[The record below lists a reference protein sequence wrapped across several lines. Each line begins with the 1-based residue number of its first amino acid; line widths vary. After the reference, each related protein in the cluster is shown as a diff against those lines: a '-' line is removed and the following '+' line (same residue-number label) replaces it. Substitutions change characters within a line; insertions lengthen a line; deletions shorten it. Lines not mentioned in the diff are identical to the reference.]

1 MPDESPEV
9 IELQMQETRESLTQ
23 KVSALESQV
32 VDTLHN
38 ATATV
43 SSMVD
48 QVKTAVPETLGGLKD
63 SIAEAK
69 ESVAKQVKETLDVSH
84 HTRERPWAM
93 VGGAAALGFIS
104 GMILFRRSYALP
116 APSGYRAA
124 ASAGSSA
131 PMPVAA
137 PSAPMKLPGW
147 LDSIVGELTEKV
159 SAEVRKLGEVAVAT
173 ASSSLK
179 QTVEHTL
186 PKFLGN
192 MTQGTST
199 DGRFRAEGQRNGVPA
214 ESAKL

>member
-1 MPDESPEV
+1 MPDESTEM
-9 IELQMQETRESLTQ
+9 IELKMQETRDSLTQ
-23 KVSALESQV
+23 KVSALENQV

-104 GMILFRRSYALP
+104 GMILFRRSYAAPVAP
-116 APSGYRAA
+116 AYRGAT
-124 ASAGSSA
+124 SSA

-137 PSAPMKLPGW
+137 TGPSSGMKLPGW
-147 LDSIVGELTEKV
+147 LDHIVGDLTEKV
-159 SAEVRKLGEVAVAT
+159 TAEVRKLGEVAI
-173 ASSSLK
+173 ASASTSLK
-179 QTVEHTL
+179 QTVEQTL
-186 PKFLGN
+186 PKFIGN
-192 MTQGTST
+192 MTQGGAAA
-199 DGRFRAEGQRNGVPA
+199 GRFSTEEHRNGIPA
-214 ESAKL
+214 TSAKL